1 MFNRF
6 CKKCRHMARLM
17 FDYCYENCSNI
28 FLQKI
33 ELKVLN
39 ISQMKC
45 ICKIRSK
52 FWEKK
57 FYLPAVFDSP
67 LVIIDLLCPSKNPKK
82 IIPLHTKQER
92 PY

>member
-1 MFNRF
+1 
-6 CKKCRHMARLM
+6 
-17 FDYCYENCSNI
+17 
-28 FLQKI
+28 
-33 ELKVLN
+33 
-39 ISQMKC
+39 MKC